1 MPNLFREER
10 ITDTNHRALIKLVGI
25 FDGTGQA
32 SNLTMVDVSSLAFA
46 LNANGQIMSSNTH
59 PLGVYNVSIK
69 RIMADVNMNGF
80 VRLQWGSRD
89 GVTPLANV
97 EAIVL
102 GPGYKDINFASDGY
116 NGLLKNPIPGA
127 NTTGDLLIST
137 LGAGANNSFTIFL
150 ELKKDGSHYD
160 AGQTADP
167 AAFNRGDW
175 RLR

>member
-10 ITDTNHRALIKLVGI
+10 ISDTNHRALIKLVGV

-32 SNLTMVDVSSLAFA
+32 SNLTVVDVSSLAFA
-46 LNANGQIMSSNTH
+46 LNANGYIMASNTH
-59 PLGVYNVSIK
+59 PLGAYNVYIK
-69 RIMADVNMNGF
+69 RVMADVNMTGF
-80 VRLQWGSRD
+80 VKLQWGSTD

-97 EAIVL
+97 EAVVL
-102 GPGYKDINFASDGY
+102 GPGYKDINFASDGQ
-116 NGLLKNPIPGA
+116 NGVLKNPIPPA

-150 ELKKDGSHYD
+150 ELKKESRHFD

-167 AAFNRGDW
+167 AAFNSGNW